1 MKKNLSLSL
10 TLSLYIY
17 YPPWPC
23 RASFHTKGKRDLFI
37 MKVEG
42 SSYVASPNG
51 ANLFCDVF
59 WIQKIYGFQFGCIVY
74 LGSILDV
81 LWMMQ

>member
-1 MKKNLSLSL
+1 
-10 TLSLYIY
+10 
-17 YPPWPC
+17 
-23 RASFHTKGKRDLFI
+23 